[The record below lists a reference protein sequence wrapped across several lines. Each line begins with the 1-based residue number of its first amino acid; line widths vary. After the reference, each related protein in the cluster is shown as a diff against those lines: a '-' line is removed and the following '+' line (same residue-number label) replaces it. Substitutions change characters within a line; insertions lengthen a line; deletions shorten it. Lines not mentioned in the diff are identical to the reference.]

1 MLGYSPMEK
10 CLNCVAPPQ
19 ANTCVPV
26 PSSLGWRIHGGVCHV
41 CVPEAPRRWE
51 GSWGGAYM
59 AVFCHVCVRWVL
71 VEARTHRKRRA
82 MYAPPR
88 GVGGDQPTWE
98 RSRDVPWNQWLHQL
112 RSHRGLGRAKGAKGL
127 GGAYM
132 GGVSHVCVRWV
143 LVEARTHRKKRD
155 VCATPSQWRRVSEG
169 IGVGGA
175 NRLGNE
181 AGMCLGINGFTNY
194 APIAHWGG
202 RREWVGGA
210 YMAVFC
216 HVCVRWV
223 LVEARTHRKK
233 PDVCATRRYVSAARS
248 HRALVH
254 EEDTPQP
261 RVG

>member
-1 MLGYSPMEK
+1 
-10 CLNCVAPPQ
+10 
-19 ANTCVPV
+19 

-132 GGVSHVCVRWV
+132 GGV
-143 LVEARTHRKKRD
+143 
-155 VCATPSQWRRVSEG
+155 
-169 IGVGGA
+169 
-175 NRLGNE
+175 
-181 AGMCLGINGFTNY
+181 
-194 APIAHWGG
+194 
-202 RREWVGGA
+202 
-210 YMAVFC
+210 C

-248 HRALVH
+248 HRGLVR
-254 EEDTPQP
+254 EEDPATLGRMMYDDLFAVPE
-261 RVG
+261 RLF